1 MNLDQ
6 IHYFLAI
13 VETESFTQAAE
24 KLLLS
29 QPSLSSAIKKLERE
43 LGVILFERGG
53 RRTKLTPAGEIF
65 LSKAKQILQDYEQAL
80 YQLRDFHKQPTL
92 KLGLLSTLSIA
103 SVSGLIR
110 CFRQQHPDIIL
121 ELRSSHADN
130 LNHWLTEKEIDL
142 AITTLDE
149 TDNTHTSL
157 KLFYQRFLLGV
168 PHTHPF
174 AQRDI
179 INLSELDSQPYI
191 QRINCE
197 FWRADPQ
204 IYESAGVYPNMIYR
218 AECEEWVI
226 ALIQSGFGI
235 SVMPEWQNLSDVVYI
250 DVEGINLERT
260 IGLKWNIKHNLNV
273 VHLFRD
279 LAAQQDWQ
287 LALAN
292 GFKEV
297 PLKENN

>member
-43 LGVILFERGG
+43 LGVILFDRGG
-53 RRTKLTPAGEIF
+53 RRTTLTPAGEVF
-65 LSKAKQILQDYEQAL
+65 LIKARQILEDYQQAL

-92 KLGLLSTLSIA
+92 RLGILSTLSIA
-103 SVSGLIR
+103 SVAGLIR
-110 CFRQQHPDIIL
+110 CFRQEHPDIIL
-121 ELRSSHADN
+121 ELRSSHADD
-130 LNHWLTEKEIDL
+130 LDRCLGEKEIDL
-142 AITTLDE
+142 AITALYE
-149 TDNTHTSL
+149 TDNSETSL
-157 KLFYQRFLLGV
+157 TLFNQRLLLGV
-168 PHTHPF
+168 PSIHPF
-174 AQRDI
+174 AQREI
-179 INLSELDSQPYI
+179 INLNELDNQSYI

-197 FWRADPQ
+197 FWRADPF

-218 AECEEWVI
+218 ADCEEWVI
-226 ALIQSGFGI
+226 ALIQAGFGM
-235 SVMPEWQNLSDVVYI
+235 SVMPEWNNLLNVVYVDI
-250 DVEGINLERT
+250 EEMNLERT
-260 IGLKWNIKHNLNV
+260 VGLKWDSKNSLNV
-273 VHLFRD
+273 VSLFCD

-292 GFKEV
+292 GFEEV
-297 PLKENN
+297 QIKENP

>member
-43 LGVILFERGG
+43 LGVILFDRGG
-53 RRTKLTPAGEIF
+53 RRTTLTPAGEVF
-65 LSKAKQILQDYEQAL
+65 LTKARQILEDYEQAL

-92 KLGLLSTLSIA
+92 RLGILSTLSIA
-103 SVSGLIR
+103 SVAGLIR
-110 CFRQQHPDIIL
+110 CFRQEHPDIIL
-121 ELRSSHADN
+121 ELRSSHADD
-130 LNHWLTEKEIDL
+130 LDRCLAEKEIDL
-142 AITTLDE
+142 AITALNE
-149 TDNTHTSL
+149 TDNTETSL
-157 KLFYQRFLLGV
+157 TLFNQHFLLGV
-168 PHTHPF
+168 PSIHPF
-174 AQRDI
+174 AQREI
-179 INLSELDSQPYI
+179 INLNELDNQPYI

-197 FWRADPQ
+197 FWRADPL

-218 AECEEWVI
+218 ADCEEWVI
-226 ALIQSGFGI
+226 ALIQAGFGM
-235 SVMPEWQNLSDVVYI
+235 SVMPEWKNLSNVVYVDI
-250 DVEGINLERT
+250 EEMNLERT
-260 IGLKWNIKHNLNV
+260 VGLKWNSKHNLNV
-273 VHLFRD
+273 VSLFCD

-292 GFKEV
+292 GFQEV
-297 PLKENN
+297 PLKDNS